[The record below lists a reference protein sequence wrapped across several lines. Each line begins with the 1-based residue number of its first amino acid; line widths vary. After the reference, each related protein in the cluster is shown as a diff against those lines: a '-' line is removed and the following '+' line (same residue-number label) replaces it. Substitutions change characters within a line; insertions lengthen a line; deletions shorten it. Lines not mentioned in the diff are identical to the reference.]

1 MLSHSLNV
9 LKQKKNKTQVE
20 KHSYSESC
28 QTVLSSLCLL
38 FNLSQSLHQL
48 HGLTGNLLCF
58 LLSVFS
64 LFFLTLEQSPDRRIV
79 HKYIWKKKT
88 VSPDSSFLKQRE
100 HTVNCKKKKA
110 FIISCLI
117 YLSICLLFFSSLAW
131 AFICCT
137 SMVSGLRLRMYRS
150 WFPIHKARIRLFMRR
165 RGT

>member
-1 MLSHSLNV
+1 MFFNR
-9 LKQKKNKTQVE
+9 KNKTQVE
-20 KHSYSESC
+20 KHLYSESW

-48 HGLTGNLLCF
+48 HGLTSNLLCF
-58 LLSVFS
+58 LLSIFS

-79 HKYIWKKKT
+79 HKYTSEKT
-88 VSPDSSFLKQRE
+88 SPDSSLLKQRE
-100 HTVNCKKKKA
+100 HIVNCKKKRKKGHHY
-110 FIISCLI
+110 FLLP

-150 WFPIHKARIRLFMRR
+150 WFPIHKARIRLLIRR